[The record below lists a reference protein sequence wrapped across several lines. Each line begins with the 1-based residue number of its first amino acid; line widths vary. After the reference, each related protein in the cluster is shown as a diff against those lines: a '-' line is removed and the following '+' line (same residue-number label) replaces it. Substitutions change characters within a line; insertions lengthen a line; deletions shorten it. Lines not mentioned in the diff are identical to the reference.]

1 VQNPITAAL
10 NRPRRPARPW
20 SGLVILLGMAAILV
34 ILVLAA
40 YHGSSKTPPSDCAR
54 AGSLLRRT
62 DTDAGTARQAVSTTG
77 SIPAVDIA
85 ALRSDGER
93 LTAMVQNEP
102 ESDLA
107 FDEKLLPVTDAITTL
122 VGTPEA
128 RSTALVNQ
136 VATVSS
142 TASDLASFCG
152 AGS

>member
-1 VQNPITAAL
+1 VPNPITAAL
-10 NRPRRPARPW
+10 HRPRRPARPW

-40 YHGSSKTPPSDCAR
+40 YHGSSQTPPSDCAR
-54 AGSLLRRT
+54 ATSLLRRT
-62 DTDAGTARQAVSTTG
+62 DTDAVAARQAVSTTG
-77 SIPAVDIA
+77 SVPAADLA
-85 ALRSDGER
+85 ALRTDGDR

-122 VGTPEA
+122 VGTTGA

-136 VATVSS
+136 VATLYSNS
-142 TASDLASFCG
+142 TAVDSFCG
-152 AGS
+152 VGS